1 MNRKQGVRP
10 TDSLAHV
17 QKLRTKLSCN
27 SQTNTLDPKVTS
39 SDFSKDKNVDG
50 ALIWCSSL

>member
-1 MNRKQGVRP
+1 MNRKQGVRA

-17 QKLRTKLSCN
+17 QKLRIKLSCN
-27 SQTNTLDPKVTS
+27 NTSDPKVTS
-39 SDFSKDKNVDG
+39 SDFAEDKNVDD